1 VSQTIWDGYPGGQAR
16 ASVQQAE
23 ITLRSRSLADAA
35 DRRDL
40 ALKVSQAYYAVLS
53 AQRTLG
59 LRQDAVAQRELEE
72 KRALILSEGGTAS
85 ALEVTQAGVNLRGAR
100 IDLQAALSALASAR
114 RTLSLLAGWQP
125 DSDYEAG
132 EAPDPAVP
140 TLETPALVQEALSR
154 RADLQQ
160 AALAVRT
167 GEIVLAL
174 KKAQSSPAITAS
186 AGADYS
192 RGWESGT
199 DLLTWSLA
207 VRGSIP
213 IVDSGLAAAQ
223 AAEASAQDQ
232 AARIAAESLAARI
245 ASEVEQKA
253 ASVRELRERAEL
265 ARSSLELSRMQA
277 ELAELKF
284 QQGAGTQM
292 EALAASVAVSN
303 ARAALE
309 KARSDA
315 QLAVLEL
322 QNAVGL

>member
-1 VSQTIWDGYPGGQAR
+1 V
-16 ASVQQAE
+16 
-23 ITLRSRSLADAA
+23 LAGEAG
-35 DRRDL
+35 RRDL
-40 ALKVSQAYYAVLS
+40 ALRVTQAYYAVLS

-59 LRQDAVAQRELEE
+59 LRQDAVAQREQEQR
-72 KRALILSEGGTAS
+72 RARILYEGGTAT
-85 ALEVTQAGVNLRGAR
+85 ALEVTQAAVNLQGAR
-100 IDLQAALSALASAR
+100 IDLQAARSALAALR
-114 RTLSLLAGWQP
+114 RALSLLAGWQP
-125 DSDYEAG
+125 ERDYDAG
-132 EAPDPAVP
+132 DAPDPTVP
-140 TLETPALVQEALSR
+140 TLETAVLVPEALSR

-167 GEIVLAL
+167 GEIALAL
-174 KKAQSSPAITAS
+174 KKAQSSPAISAS

-199 DLLTWSLA
+199 DLLTWSIG

-223 AAEASAQDQ
+223 AAEASARNQVS
-232 AARIAAESLAARI
+232 RIAAESLAARI
-245 ASEVEQKA
+245 ASDVAEKA
-253 ASVRELRERAEL
+253 AVVRELQERGEL
-265 ARSSLELSRMQA
+265 ARSSLEVALLQA

-292 EALAASVAVSN
+292 EALSASVAASA

-309 KARSDA
+309 KARSDV